1 VSDNAGSGGT
11 SQRAIS
17 GGEKGGSMKLVIAVT
32 GASGS
37 IYAQR
42 LLEEIGRSKQV
53 EECHV
58 VLSTHAAEVAATE
71 LGAKGLRIPKGMKV
85 HGDKTMQVPF
95 ASGSARFEAMAI
107 VPCSMGTL
115 GRIAHGY
122 SDGTIAR
129 TADVFLKE
137 KRKLILVPRET
148 PWNLVQA
155 RNVVTLLEAGALMLP
170 AIPSFYGRPKSVEDV
185 ADTVVARILDHLGLP
200 NDLVKRW
207 KSGGEKE

>member
-1 VSDNAGSGGT
+1 
-11 SQRAIS
+11 
-17 GGEKGGSMKLVIAVT
+17 MKLVIAVT

-37 IYAQR
+37 MYAQR
-42 LLEEIGRSKQV
+42 LLEQIAKAKEV

-58 VLSTHAAEVAATE
+58 VLSEHAQEVAATE
-71 LGAKGLRIPKGMKV
+71 LGAKGLTIPKNMKV

-95 ASGSARFEAMAI
+95 ASGSAKFEAMAI
-107 VPCSMGTL
+107 IPCSMGTL

-122 SDGTIAR
+122 SDGTITR

-155 RNVVTLLEAGALMLP
+155 RNVVTLLEAGAMMLP
-170 AIPSFYGRPKSVEDV
+170 AIPSFYGKPKTVEDV
-185 ADTVVARILDHLGLP
+185 VDTVVARVLDHLQLP

-207 KSGGEKE
+207 KSGVGEKE

>member
-1 VSDNAGSGGT
+1 
-11 SQRAIS
+11 
-17 GGEKGGSMKLVIAVT
+17 MKLVVAVT

-37 IYAQR
+37 MYAQR
-42 LLEEIGRSKQV
+42 LLDQIAKAKEV

-58 VLSTHAAEVAATE
+58 VLSEHAQEVAATE
-71 LGAKGLRIPKGMKV
+71 LGAKGLTIPKGMKV

-95 ASGSARFEAMAI
+95 ASGSAKFEAMAI
-107 VPCSMGTL
+107 IPCSMGTL

-122 SDGTIAR
+122 SDGTITR

-155 RNVVTLLEAGALMLP
+155 RNVVTLLEAGAMMLP
-170 AIPSFYGRPKSVEDV
+170 AIPSFYGKPKTVEDV
-185 ADTVVARILDHLGLP
+185 VDTVVARVLDHLNLP

-207 KSGGEKE
+207 KSEVGEKE

>member
-1 VSDNAGSGGT
+1 
-11 SQRAIS
+11 
-17 GGEKGGSMKLVIAVT
+17 MKLVIAVT

-37 IYAQR
+37 MYAQR
-42 LLEEIGRSKQV
+42 LLEQIDKAKEV

-58 VLSTHAAEVAATE
+58 VLSEHAQEVAATE

-95 ASGSARFEAMAI
+95 ASGSAKFEAMAI
-107 VPCSMGTL
+107 IPCSMGTL

-155 RNVVTLLEAGALMLP
+155 RNVVTLLEAGAMMLP
-170 AIPSFYGRPKSVEDV
+170 AIPSFYGKPKTVEDV
-185 ADTVVARILDHLGLP
+185 VDTVVARVLDHLQLP

-207 KSGGEKE
+207 KSGVGEKE